1 MEMQIQIKGKIKR
14 PRGAQLLKRKEG
26 SEFTI
31 SRSQLEL
38 LFLLSFPG
46 PTKAGQIRLQLHAQR
61 KRKEGCVIKKLTKKK
76 KEKRGGCGINKEN

>member
-1 MEMQIQIKGKIKR
+1 
-14 PRGAQLLKRKEG
+14 LKRKEG

-46 PTKAGQIRLQLHAQR
+46 PTKAGQIRLQLHAQ
-61 KRKEGCVIKKLTKKK
+61 KKSKEGRVVKKEQKEKK
-76 KEKRGGCGINKEN
+76 KEEGCGINKEN